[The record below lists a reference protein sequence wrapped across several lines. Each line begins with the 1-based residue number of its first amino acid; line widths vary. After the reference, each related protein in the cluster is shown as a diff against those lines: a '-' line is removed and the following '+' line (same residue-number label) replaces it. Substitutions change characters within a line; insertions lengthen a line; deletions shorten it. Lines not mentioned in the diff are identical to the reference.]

1 MPFSAQAL
9 VGKGTVFTLH
19 LQRWAGY
26 YWPSCVS
33 ERRRRMV
40 KKQVPSYSLKIV
52 LEGIYPDH
60 YMIGAQP
67 TSRLPVR
74 KTRKISRVWQ
84 HGSQTLITGPSCAR
98 GNWESKNK
106 RTKKEIS
113 LFLPIGLPQIVCG
126 IFVPWPGIER
136 VPFAAEA
143 WSLNHWTARDV
154 PGKVLMLDYEVSFLY
169 QLW

>member
-1 MPFSAQAL
+1 MCML

-40 KKQVPSYSLKIV
+40 KKQVPSCSLKTV
-52 LEGIYPDH
+52 LEGISSDH

-67 TSRLPVR
+67 ASHLPVR
-74 KTRKISRVWQ
+74 KTRKISRVRQ

-98 GNWESKNK
+98 GNCKSKSK
-106 RTKKEIS
+106 RTRKEMS
-113 LFLPIGLPQIVCG
+113 FFSPIVLPQIVCG
-126 IFVPWPGIER
+126 IFVPWAGIER
-136 VPFAAEA
+136 EPFVVEA
-143 WSLNHWTARDV
+143 WSLNHWTARDA